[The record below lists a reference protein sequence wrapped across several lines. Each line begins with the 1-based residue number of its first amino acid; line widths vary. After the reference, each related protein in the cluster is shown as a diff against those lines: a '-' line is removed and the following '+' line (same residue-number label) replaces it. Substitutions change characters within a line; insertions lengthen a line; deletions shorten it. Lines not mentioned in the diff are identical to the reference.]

1 MILFSIPAAS
11 ILVVMNHNESP
22 AITSETT
29 TQLPSTSETP
39 TQIPFISETPT
50 QLPSTSETPTQ
61 IPFISETPT
70 QLPSTSETPIQ
81 LPSIS
86 ETQTQLPS
94 TSETVKSLPSTCTP
108 TPDFDLDFFQDNDVP
123 ELPLPLTFPCDTLTR
138 RVSDLEKGLQ
148 LLTNQMATSLQRI
161 ETLFVS
167 VIGKQQNPCLSPSY
181 QLDQTEQHIPQP
193 NICTSID
200 LQTANHTYPGEHNE
214 SHTYPQTPIS
224 DKATQLSTSAD
235 PTENHIYPQ
244 TPTLPKTTAL
254 PISKDI
260 LQTPTSVLA
269 RYPKLRGV
277 TKAGKLAVKLGREA
291 FFGETIMRRCTVYGC
306 RGLPPLPKKELHAL
320 KHTMIAVFAGS
331 HSPAE
336 FEQIWKQC
344 EAALGQACNALR
356 KKKIILLDN

>member
-1 MILFSIPAAS
+1 M
-11 ILVVMNHNESP
+11 
-22 AITSETT
+22 
-29 TQLPSTSETP
+29 
-39 TQIPFISETPT
+39 
-50 QLPSTSETPTQ
+50 
-61 IPFISETPT
+61 
-70 QLPSTSETPIQ
+70 
-81 LPSIS
+81 
-86 ETQTQLPS
+86 
-94 TSETVKSLPSTCTP
+94 
-108 TPDFDLDFFQDNDVP
+108 
-123 ELPLPLTFPCDTLTR
+123 
-138 RVSDLEKGLQ
+138 
-148 LLTNQMATSLQRI
+148 
-161 ETLFVS
+161 
-167 VIGKQQNPCLSPSY
+167 
-181 QLDQTEQHIPQP
+181 QLDQTEQHISFSYSTTQP

-200 LQTANHTYPGEHNE
+200 LQTE
-214 SHTYPQTPIS
+214 SHTYPKTPIS

>member
-1 MILFSIPAAS
+1 
-11 ILVVMNHNESP
+11 MNHNESP
-22 AITSETT
+22 AITSETP

-39 TQIPFISETPT
+39 TQLPSISETPT

-61 IPFISETPT
+61 
-70 QLPSTSETPIQ
+70 LPSTSETP
-81 LPSIS
+81 
-86 ETQTQLPS
+86 TQLS
-94 TSETVKSLPSTCTP
+94 FTSETVKPLPSTCTP
-108 TPDFDLDFFQDNDVP
+108 MPETPDFDLDFFQDNDVP
-123 ELPLPLTFPCDTLTR
+123 ELPLPLTFPCNALTR

-167 VIGKQQNPCLSPSY
+167 VIAKQPNPYLSPSY
-181 QLDQTEQHIPQP
+181 QLDQTEQHIPFSYSTTQP

-200 LQTANHTYPGEHNE
+200 LQTANHTYPGEQNE
-214 SHTYPQTPIS
+214 SHAYPKTPIS
-224 DKATQLSTSAD
+224 DKATQLILSTSAD
-235 PTENHIYPQ
+235 PTENHTYPQ

-291 FFGETIMRRCTVYGC
+291 FFGETIMKRCTVYGC

-344 EAALGQACNALR
+344 EAHLVKR
-356 KKKIILLDN
+356 VMR